1 MWAVDAVGMWSIPL
15 PQRPAGQAYL
25 VVAMHLLG
33 DVPSPPLVGALQG
46 TAVPALDCPLHSHLL
61 VASRTDDSFSVWVL
75 IAFPPGL
82 PSLPQLQKCNLLPSM
97 Q

>member
-1 MWAVDAVGMWSIPL
+1 MRWDVILKEGQPEGDLPESRVLTMWAADAVGMWSIPL

-46 TAVPALDCPLHSHLL
+46 AAIPAFTPFL
-61 VASRTDDSFSVWVL
+61 
-75 IAFPPGL
+75 
-82 PSLPQLQKCNLLPSM
+82 N
-97 Q
+97 